1 MRVLRVLV
9 RWLRAVP
16 LPALNDVY
24 EWAGVLLVA
33 VALSYVHVAL
43 AVGVVGLYLIVMANI
58 LAVTRRGR

>member
-1 MRVLRVLV
+1 MRVLHVLV

-16 LPALNDVY
+16 LPALNDLY

-43 AVGVVGLYLIVMANI
+43 AVGVVGLYLIVIANI
-58 LAVTRRGR
+58 LAAKRQDR